1 MISTKEML
9 EIAVNDIQQIDLTH
23 YTAMYRINDI
33 ANLLINASA
42 QLGKELFEE
51 AQQ

>member
-1 MISTKEML
+1 MTTTKEML
-9 EIAVNDIQQIDLTH
+9 EIAVNDIKELDLTH

-51 AQQ
+51 AK